1 MNKKWTENEYRTATV
16 LALWPWGS
24 IVVIV
29 VIGIVKGCIGNDI
42 NPLDNSVNKAREI
55 VAHVIVV
62 DSTNNG
68 FRVVFSSKDEITKP
82 RLEEMQSRRSLNET
96 FDRIKTEIPKHF
108 GSLLETNIYDFSKFL
123 LQFRLD
129 RDVEIHNIF
138 VYGGEKSNF
147 YVGPNPKIPNSANFF
162 HFGTEQGLQ
171 YINREDIYYRSFD
184 TLKIYRYWKCYGIN
198 TLSYQDERFSHFSED
213 DRIW

>member
-1 MNKKWTENEYRTATV
+1 MQIPGYIGLNFFFNAFV
-16 LALWPWGS
+16 SSCFSSDISSGVMLS
-24 IVVIV
+24 IV
-29 VIGIVKGCIGNDI
+29 
-42 NPLDNSVNKAREI
+42 L
-55 VAHVIVV
+55 
-62 DSTNNG
+62 
-68 FRVVFSSKDEITKP
+68 FSCLNFISQKLI
-82 RLEEMQSRRSLNET
+82 SLSALFVT
-96 FDRIKTEIPKHF
+96 DKI
-108 GSLLETNIYDFSKFL
+108 ETNIYDFSRFL
-123 LQFRLD
+123 LQFTLD

-138 VYGGEKSNF
+138 VYGDEKSNF

-198 TLSYQDERFSHFSED
+198 ALSYQDERFSHFSEN

>member
-1 MNKKWTENEYRTATV
+1 MKKEWTENEYRTATA
-16 LALWPWGS
+16 LALWPWIA

-29 VIGIVKGCIGNDI
+29 LIGIVKGCMGNDI

-55 VAHVIVV
+55 VTHVIVV
-62 DSTNNG
+62 DSTHNG
-68 FRVVFSSKDEITKP
+68 FRVVLASKDEITKL
-82 RLEEMQSRRSLNET
+82 RKKEMQSRTSLNET
-96 FDRIKTEIPKHF
+96 CDKIKTEALLHF

-123 LQFRLD
+123 LQFKLD
-129 RDVEIHNIF
+129 EDIEIHNIF

-184 TLKIYRYWKCYGIN
+184 SLKIYRYWKCYGIN
-198 TLSYQDERFSHFSED
+198 ALSYKDERFSHFSED
-213 DRIW
+213 ERVW